1 MEIAAQSLEL
11 AAVTVPA
18 ALASFTVSARYDR
31 RDHRQPPDQVSEAFP
46 GQHHLANHLVTE
58 HERQGVAGGS
68 GARPKAAIGGAKAA
82 SEDLHDRLVPAR
94 LGQDQLAARERR
106 PGGFEKVRL
115 GPYLHGS
122 NGLTPAFAPPWSR
135 RADAVAGSL
144 LTGSL

>member
-1 MEIAAQSLEL
+1 MEVAAQQPEL
-11 AAVTVPA
+11 FAILVAT

-31 RDHRQPPDQVSEAFP
+31 RDHRQPPDQVSEALP
-46 GQHHLANHLVTE
+46 SQHHLANHLVTE
-58 HERQGVAGGS
+58 HQWQGVASGS

-82 SEDLHDRLVPAR
+82 GEDLHDRLVPAR

-122 NGLTPAFAPPWSR
+122 NGLMLASAPPWSR